1 MKVSKKIFIIFSMI
15 LLSVSPVTSLGKDI
29 KWVLERPV
37 IPVLVKKPA
46 NPVMKITLIRT
57 DNQPYVIRQIDLDL
71 LGSTNVAD
79 IVSVAIYG
87 AKKNG
92 LIDTSRL
99 LCNALPATQK
109 MSFTNEVQVNQDSLS
124 FWVAVTLKDT
134 VSLDHRVQVNCN
146 RVKTTKGNLKIL
158 DKTSKPLRV
167 GVAVRQKGQDGCIS
181 SRIPGLATSN
191 KGTLL
196 AIFDARYDY
205 PRDLQGN
212 IDIALHRSTDKGVT
226 WQPIQTVLDMG
237 KWGGLPQK
245 YNGVSDACILVD
257 KNTGD
262 IYVAGLWMHG
272 LLDKDGKWIEGLNE
286 NSTNWTH
293 QWKGRGSQPGTG
305 LKETSQFMIA
315 KSTDDGL
322 SWGFPDNITSKTKR
336 PEWWLFAPAPGQ
348 GITLTDGTLVFPT
361 QGRDENGFP
370 FSNITYSKDHGKT
383 WVTSNPAYQDVTECS
398 VVQLGD
404 GALMLNMR
412 DNRNRGNKDVN
423 GRRICTTID
432 LGESWKEHPTS
443 RRALVEPTCM
453 ASLHRHEYMEEGK
466 KKNIGFFSTNIV
478 VPDIPALH
486 P

>member
-15 LLSVSPVTSLGKDI
+15 LLLVSPVTSLGKDI

-181 SRIPGLATSN
+181 SRIPGLATSC
-191 KGTLL
+191 LL
-196 AIFDARYDY
+196 YTSPS
-205 PRDLQGN
+205 PRD
-212 IDIALHRSTDKGVT
+212 S
-226 WQPIQTVLDMG
+226 
-237 KWGGLPQK
+237 
-245 YNGVSDACILVD
+245 
-257 KNTGD
+257 
-262 IYVAGLWMHG
+262 
-272 LLDKDGKWIEGLNE
+272 
-286 NSTNWTH
+286 
-293 QWKGRGSQPGTG
+293 
-305 LKETSQFMIA
+305 
-315 KSTDDGL
+315 
-322 SWGFPDNITSKTKR
+322 
-336 PEWWLFAPAPGQ
+336 
-348 GITLTDGTLVFPT
+348 
-361 QGRDENGFP
+361 
-370 FSNITYSKDHGKT
+370 
-383 WVTSNPAYQDVTECS
+383 
-398 VVQLGD
+398 
-404 GALMLNMR
+404 
-412 DNRNRGNKDVN
+412 
-423 GRRICTTID
+423 
-432 LGESWKEHPTS
+432 
-443 RRALVEPTCM
+443 
-453 ASLHRHEYMEEGK
+453 
-466 KKNIGFFSTNIV
+466 
-478 VPDIPALH
+478 
-486 P
+486 